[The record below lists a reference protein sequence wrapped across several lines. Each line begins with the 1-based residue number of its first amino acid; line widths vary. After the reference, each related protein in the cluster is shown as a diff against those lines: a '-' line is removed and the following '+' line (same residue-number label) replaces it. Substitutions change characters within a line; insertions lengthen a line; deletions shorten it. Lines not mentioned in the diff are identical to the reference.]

1 VNFSSYLK
9 IPITPSERWL
19 WETEFNSLFQSLS
32 QWGRSKKRARD
43 DRDVIKKKLG
53 EGVTIHI
60 ASLNFLEQ
68 CHPNHKTKENRKQ
81 ARVEKNLKQTGV
93 RLTASKPQTLTQFHS
108 L

>member
-1 VNFSSYLK
+1 MGK
-9 IPITPSERWL
+9 IEKAGA
-19 WETEFNSLFQSLS
+19 
-32 QWGRSKKRARD
+32 GRSGCD
-43 DRDVIKKKLG
+43 KKKLG